1 MEKTGSKA
9 FSFRTAASG
18 AEQMEGFPEG
28 FHLEVTVPSKH
39 LMAKV
44 PLGER
49 ETEENLGQDQI
60 HSEDNLINKSRA
72 DLERTRQGAIYAG
85 DGDAS
90 LHLWLAWGGGDGTDS
105 PCE

>member
-1 MEKTGSKA
+1 MQGFIHSLETEDHWGSIRGLLDMEKTGSKA

-49 ETEENLGQDQI
+49 ETEENLG
-60 HSEDNLINKSRA
+60 
-72 DLERTRQGAIYAG
+72 
-85 DGDAS
+85 
-90 LHLWLAWGGGDGTDS
+90 
-105 PCE
+105 